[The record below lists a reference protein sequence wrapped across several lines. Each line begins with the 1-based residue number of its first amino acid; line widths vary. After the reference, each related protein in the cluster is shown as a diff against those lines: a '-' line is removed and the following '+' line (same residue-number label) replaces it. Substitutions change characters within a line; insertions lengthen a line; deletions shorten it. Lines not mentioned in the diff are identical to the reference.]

1 MKLLKNTNETKW
13 DENIK
18 LELTLREL
26 QIIRDS
32 VGATSHAR
40 RSEIW
45 NETFT
50 SEDCP
55 YDSDQGTS
63 LFNDIEYILKEQ
75 GGVTFD
81 E

>member
-1 MKLLKNTNETKW
+1 MKLLNTNETKW

-32 VGATSHAR
+32 MGATSYNDKKY
-40 RSEIW
+40 IW
-45 NETFT
+45 DENCAE
-50 SEDCP
+50 CP
-55 YDSDQGTS
+55 YNLDQNKI
-63 LFNDIEYILKEQ
+63 LFNDLMSILKKQ
-75 GGVTFD
+75 GGVTF

>member
-1 MKLLKNTNETKW
+1 MKLLITNETKW

-32 VGATSHAR
+32 MGVTSHGT

-45 NETFT
+45 NKIFT

-55 YDSDQGTS
+55 YNSEQGTS
-63 LFNDIEYILKEQ
+63 LFNDVNYILKKQ

-81 E
+81 

>member
-1 MKLLKNTNETKW
+1 MKLLNTEQTNW

-32 VGATSHAR
+32 IGATSYNDKKY
-40 RSEIW
+40 IW
-45 NETFT
+45 DKNGAE
-50 SEDCP
+50 CP
-55 YDSDQGTS
+55 YNLDQNKI
-63 LFNDIEYILKEQ
+63 LFNDVMSILKKQ
-75 GGVTFD
+75 GGVTF

>member
-1 MKLLKNTNETKW
+1 MKLLLNTNETKW

-32 VGATSHAR
+32 IGATNHYT

-45 NETFT
+45 DGTF
-50 SEDCP
+50 EDCP
-55 YDSDQGTS
+55 YNPKQGTT
-63 LFNDIEYILKEQ
+63 LFNDINYILKDQ
-75 GGVTFD
+75 GGVAF

>member
-1 MKLLKNTNETKW
+1 MKLLLNTNETKW

-32 VGATSHAR
+32 IGATNHNT

-45 NETFT
+45 EDTF
-50 SEDCP
+50 EECP
-55 YDSDQGTS
+55 YDSEQGTS
-63 LFNDIEYILKEQ
+63 LFNDVNYILKKQ
-75 GGVTFD
+75 GGVVF

>member
-1 MKLLKNTNETKW
+1 MRLLNANETKW

-32 VGATSHAR
+32 IGATNHNM

-45 NETFT
+45 DDVHDDFKE
-50 SEDCP
+50 CP
-55 YDSDQGTS
+55 YNSCQGTF
-63 LFNDIEYILKEQ
+63 LFDDVNSILKKQ
-75 GGVTFD
+75 GGVTF

>member
-1 MKLLKNTNETKW
+1 MKLLNTNETKW

-32 VGATSHAR
+32 MGATSYNDKKY
-40 RSEIW
+40 IW
-45 NETFT
+45 DENRAE
-50 SEDCP
+50 CP
-55 YDSDQGTS
+55 YNLDQNKI
-63 LFNDIEYILKEQ
+63 LFNDVMSILKKQ
-75 GGVTFD
+75 GGVTF

>member
-1 MKLLKNTNETKW
+1 MKLLNTNETKW

-32 VGATSHAR
+32 MGATSYNDKKY
-40 RSEIW
+40 IW
-45 NETFT
+45 DENCAE
-50 SEDCP
+50 CP
-55 YDSDQGTS
+55 YNLDQNKI
-63 LFNDIEYILKEQ
+63 LFNDVMSILKEQ
-75 GGVTFD
+75 GGVTF

>member
-1 MKLLKNTNETKW
+1 MKLLNISETKW

-32 VGATSHAR
+32 IGATSHDM

-45 NETFT
+45 YYDFKDKE
-50 SEDCP
+50 CP
-55 YDSDQGTS
+55 YNSDQGTS
-63 LFNDIEYILKEQ
+63 LFNDVNYILKKQ
-75 GGVTFD
+75 GGVTF

>member
-1 MKLLKNTNETKW
+1 MKLLITNETKW

-32 VGATSHAR
+32 IGATSHGT

-45 NETFT
+45 NEICT
-50 SEDCP
+50 SEGCP
-55 YDSDQGTS
+55 YNSEQGTS
-63 LFNDIEYILKEQ
+63 LFNDVNYILKKQ
-75 GGVTFD
+75 GGVTFG
-81 E
+81 

>member
-1 MKLLKNTNETKW
+1 MKLLNTEQTNW
-13 DENIK
+13 DKNIK

-26 QIIRDS
+26 QIIGDS
-32 VGATSHAR
+32 VGATSHDM
-40 RSEIW
+40 RSKIW
-45 NETFT
+45 DNTFK
-50 SEDCP
+50 DCP
-55 YDSDQGTS
+55 YDFQQGVS

>member
-1 MKLLKNTNETKW
+1 MKLLNTGQTKW

-32 VGATSHAR
+32 MGATSYNDKKY
-40 RSEIW
+40 IW
-45 NETFT
+45 DKNFAE
-50 SEDCP
+50 CP
-55 YDSDQGTS
+55 YNLDQNKI
-63 LFNDIEYILKEQ
+63 LFNDVMSILKKQ
-75 GGVTFD
+75 GGVTF

>member
-1 MKLLKNTNETKW
+1 MRLLNTSETKW

-32 VGATSHAR
+32 IGVTNHNM

-45 NETFT
+45 DKVFT

-55 YDSDQGTS
+55 YNSEQGTS
-63 LFNDIEYILKEQ
+63 LFDDVNYILKKQ
-75 GGVTFD
+75 GGVAIG
-81 E
+81 

>member
-1 MKLLKNTNETKW
+1 MKLLNTEQTNW
-13 DENIK
+13 DKNIK

-32 VGATSHAR
+32 VGATSHYT
-40 RSEIW
+40 RSKIW
-45 NETFT
+45 DNTFK
-50 SEDCP
+50 DCP
-55 YDSDQGTS
+55 YDFNQGDS

-75 GGVTFD
+75 GGVTFFD